1 MRTCG
6 RAFSSAIARADDRL
20 TLEKLPGP
28 PSKGLPNR
36 VSRMLSL
43 LNEAPYGVYAVDMS
57 QTILFWNRSAEQILG
72 HTPDEVIGLRC
83 YEVLQSLPE
92 NGAAPLCIEGCPAIQ
107 CAREGII
114 PPVVHVAARCAS
126 GARKRITVTP
136 LIVQSEQQR
145 VLVHLFHEQ
154 KDDAEASSVAKRVL
168 GVLSSETEHSD
179 GPNDFNADPANDEV
193 APLSAREVEVLRLLA
208 MGLEIEQIAHDLNI
222 SEHTVLNHVRN
233 ARRKLRARNRLAA
246 VLTAFRLGLI

>member
-1 MRTCG
+1 MEMNKRDTNM

-83 YEVLQSLPE
+83 YEVLQRLPE
-92 NGAAPLCIEGCPAIQ
+92 NGAAPFCI
-107 CAREGII
+107 EGII

-168 GVLSSETEHSD
+168 DVLSSETEHSD